1 MTKNNFLQPV
11 IYSLLIIIGV
21 IIGSILRPTTNNK
34 SAEDNKI
41 NSILKLINT
50 HYVDTLNIQNFND
63 KTINAVLNELDPHSN
78 YINARK
84 LKNIEEDMQGSF
96 SGIGVQ
102 FNIIQD
108 SIVVISPI
116 SGGPSKKLGIQSGD
130 RIVIVD
136 GEDVASVNI
145 QNEGVIKKLRG
156 EKGSTVNIKVY
167 RRV

>member
-108 SIVVISPI
+108 SIV
-116 SGGPSKKLGIQSGD
+116 GIF
-130 RIVIVD
+130 IHI
-136 GEDVASVNI
+136 
-145 QNEGVIKKLRG
+145 
-156 EKGSTVNIKVY
+156 
-167 RRV
+167 